1 MEVRA
6 VSGDADRIAGLNA
19 AGWRVGFRGLI
30 SDAYLAGYDGLP
42 RLRRETLAEPC
53 DDDIQL
59 VADDGEEMLGWISG
73 GSAHEDDLG
82 PATYEVR
89 ACYVVP
95 ARWRT
100 GIGRQ
105 LMAALV
111 DRLDPQRWKHLVLWT
126 VVMRPRPTRSTS
138 RSGCCVTAER
148 RCSTA
153 VGRCRWS
160 ASLPISRGCGPRHRQ
175 QQSQD
180 EGWANL
186 PTANADLVLVGRS
199 ASGDGRCPGRTS
211 CETPGATSTCDF
223 GLRQYATHD
232 LVNIAVGRSCSR
244 PRSAAR
250 AR

>member
-6 VSGDADRIAGLNA
+6 AVGGDADRIAALNA
-19 AGWRVGFRGLI
+19 AGWRAGFRGLI

-42 RLRRETLAEPC
+42 RLRRETLANPR

-82 PATYEVR
+82 PETYEVR
-89 ACYVVP
+89 ACYVIP

-105 LMAALV
+105 LMAALL

-126 VVMRPRPTRSTS
+126 VRDASPTNAFYVSLGMVRD
-138 RSGCCVTAER
+138 GQR

-153 VGRCRWS
+153 TGPCRWS
-160 ASLPISRGCGPRHRQ
+160 ASPPISRRCGPRHRQ
-175 QQSQD
+175 RQSQD

-186 PTANADLVLVGRS
+186 PTANVPSLSFSSATPIRRRS
-199 ASGDGRCPGRTS
+199 P
-211 CETPGATSTCDF
+211 E
-223 GLRQYATHD
+223 
-232 LVNIAVGRSCSR
+232 
-244 PRSAAR
+244 
-250 AR
+250 